1 MYRVMRATAEHD
13 AAIIAISDAVFG
25 TGFMPDVATPRTAH
39 MGFVACWDGEVAGF
53 VFGELH
59 DEASFQ
65 QRVNNAGPVPP
76 GRRYGVIDPL
86 AVAPAHQGR
95 GVGGRL
101 LEAVTAALQEFG
113 ASYLAAPA
121 WGYRREGCVHVNAAP
136 LLWANGFNL
145 RTVRARYWQPACER
159 GEFTCAH
166 KTNPCT
172 CSMHVYCK
180 DLNGVDHGPHRTQP
194 VGH

>member
-1 MYRVMRATAEHD
+1 MYRVIRAATEHD
-13 AAIIAISDAVFG
+13 EAITAISDTVFG
-25 TGFMPDVATPRTAH
+25 IGFLPDLPTLRTTH

-65 QRVNNAGPVPP
+65 RRLHNIGAVPSLP
-76 GRRYGVIDPL
+76 LYGVVDPL

-101 LEAVTAALQEFG
+101 LEAVTAALQELG
-113 ASYLAAPA
+113 ASFLAAPA

-145 RTVRARYWQPACER
+145 RTVASRYWQVPCER
-159 GEFTCAH
+159 GEFTCLH

-172 CSMHVYCK
+172 CSLNVYCK
-180 DLNGVDHGPHRTQP
+180 DLRPKD
-194 VGH
+194 

>member
-1 MYRVMRATAEHD
+1 MYRIIRATAAHD
-13 AAIIAISDAVFG
+13 AAITVISDAVFG
-25 TGFMPDVATPRTAH
+25 LGFMPDLPTLRTTH
-39 MGFVACWDGEVAGF
+39 MGFVACLDGEVAGF

-65 QRVNNAGPVPP
+65 QRLHNPGPVPTE
-76 GRRYGVIDPL
+76 RLYGVIDPL

-101 LEAVTAALQEFG
+101 LEAVTAALQELG
-113 ASYLAAPA
+113 ASFLAAPA

-145 RTVRARYWQPACER
+145 RTVASCYWQVPCER
-159 GEFTCAH
+159 GEFTCLH

-172 CSMHVYCK
+172 CSLNVYCK
-180 DLNGVDHGPHRTQP
+180 DLRSTDRCR
-194 VGH
+194 